1 MSAGMK
7 RVVAWIAFAA
17 MAIVALVQGE
27 DPSAYIVGLI
37 LVQVL

>member
-1 MSAGMK
+1 MK
-7 RVVAWIAFAA
+7 RAVGVVALFA